1 MKEDIRK
8 KMRGRR
14 SITQQKMAFA
24 GYLQVFGDRHG
35 DPALSTDERVLLG
48 RVFTEYTDAVELDIA
63 AATQHIEAVL
73 HESDEAARKFA
84 VRRVKQLD
92 DKSAEACEDIAFSE
106 GMISVG
112 GGYTL
117 ADRIL
122 MLQAVYA
129 AFRMSL
135 QLE

>member
-1 MKEDIRK
+1 MEKIRK

-14 SITQQKMAFA
+14 SKKEQKLAFA
-24 GYLQVFGDRHG
+24 GYLRVFGNKDG

-63 AATQHIEAVL
+63 VAAQHIEAVL
-73 HESDEAARKFA
+73 HESEDARKFA

-92 DKSAEACEDIAFSE
+92 DKSAEACRVIAGSE
-106 GMISVG
+106 GMISVDG
-112 GGYTL
+112 EHTL

-135 QLE
+135 KRE